1 MFSIISG
8 HQCPAYRNVFQVHS
22 ALTTDRRREA
32 ACAVAL
38 RRRAAHFTVCWACS
52 VFTRRKGH
60 DIISH
65 THTHTHTQTQRAS
78 RHLARPAGRPSC
90 GNVRLESV
98 RVSHLAAP
106 LSSLHSAHPPPPSSQ
121 KTNLLHCAFKKYTTQ
136 PPTIIGPIPWG
147 HSGPLC
153 HALSLS
159 SWTSMRR
166 RRATVPLATPGE
178 WA

>member
-1 MFSIISG
+1 VFSIISG

-65 THTHTHTQTQRAS
+65 THTHTH
-78 RHLARPAGRPSC
+78 RHNAHQGISPGRPAAR
-90 GNVRLESV
+90 
-98 RVSHLAAP
+98 RVVM
-106 LSSLHSAHPPPPSSQ
+106 SASSQ
-121 KTNLLHCAFKKYTTQ
+121 CAYRTLPLHYHPCTVHT
-136 PPTIIGPIPWG
+136 
-147 HSGPLC
+147 
-153 HALSLS
+153 
-159 SWTSMRR
+159 RR
-166 RRATVPLATPGE
+166 HHHLRKQTYYTVPLKSIPPNRQR
-178 WA
+178 